1 MMDNFDL
8 TKKVKELRTRRGL
21 SQEQLADL
29 TYLSLRTIQRI
40 ENGENVPRG
49 DTLKRLAVALNVSPD
64 DIIDWR
70 IQEDRNVL
78 FMLNFSQFGLLAFP
92 LLGIIIPLAIWIIK
106 KDKVKDVD
114 EVGKSI
120 LNFQISWV
128 IALSFSFIT
137 TLLLS
142 QKVHFGIGVLEVV
155 IADFYIYAVLVILI
169 NAIKIRKGK
178 GVQYK
183 PAFRFLQ

>member
-1 MMDNFDL
+1 MDNFDL

-29 TYLSLRTIQRI
+29 TLLSLRTIQRI

-64 DIIDWR
+64 EIIDWR
-70 IQEDRNVL
+70 VQEDRNVL
-78 FMLNFSQFGLLAFP
+78 FMLNFSQLGLLAFP

-120 LNFQISWV
+120 LNFQ
-128 IALSFSFIT
+128 LSHRLPLRRNTPSFRPRPSYPLWAIIESHAST
-137 TLLLS
+137 FYYYSDFFPQDILDNLS
-142 QKVHFGIGVLEVV
+142 DKFV
-155 IADFYIYAVLVILI
+155 
-169 NAIKIRKGK
+169 AIMS
-178 GVQYK
+178 
-183 PAFRFLQ
+183 

>member
-1 MMDNFDL
+1 MDNFDL

-29 TYLSLRTIQRI
+29 TLLSLRTIQRI

-64 DIIDWR
+64 EIIDW
-70 IQEDRNVL
+70 QVEEDRNVL
-78 FMLNFSQFGLLAFP
+78 FLLNFSQLGLLAFP

-114 EVGKSI
+114 VVGKAI
-120 LNFQISWV
+120 LNFQFSWV
-128 IALSFSFIT
+128 IALCFSFIM
-137 TLLLS
+137 TLLIS
-142 QKVHFGIGVLEVV
+142 QKFHFGLGVLEVI
-155 IADFYIYAVLVILI
+155 IADFYIYAVMVILI
-169 NAIKIRKGK
+169 SAIKIRKGK
-178 GVQYK
+178 VVQYK